1 MNPVESWG
9 TYSAF
14 PLSFESLF
22 ARWSASPSALVWSSP
37 FVLPPW
43 LVSWWSAFG
52 AGHDLLLWE
61 IWDGDRSVG
70 IAPLRLDG
78 DTARFIG
85 DEDVCDYQDFIVEP
99 GEERVFSGALLHLL
113 NRHGIR
119 SLDLSAVR
127 PDSFVMQTLPT
138 AADAHGW
145 KVSREDGEASFEMA
159 LPLSWEAYLSDLPGK
174 ERHEVHRKFR
184 RLQRS
189 SSYSLEVLEDP
200 RDVESAMGEFLHLF
214 RLSRPEKREFL
225 TPARETFLRSVVQAM
240 AEYRLVKL
248 CFLKVGGARAASALC
263 FDHNDSV
270 YLYNSGLDPDFR
282 HLSVGLL
289 CKLLTLRRSIEDG
302 RKVYDFLKG
311 AETYKHRL
319 GARRVPLC
327 RCQVSLGWAAA

>member
-1 MNPVESWG
+1 MNSVESWG

-22 ARWSASPSALVWSSP
+22 ARWSASRSTLVWNSP

-61 IWDGDRSVG
+61 ICDGNRALG

-78 DTARFIG
+78 ETARFIG
-85 DEDVCDYQDFIVEP
+85 DEDVCDYQDFIVES
-99 GEERVFSGALLHLL
+99 GQERVFFGALLHLL
-113 NRHGIR
+113 HRHGIR
-119 SLDLSAVR
+119 RLDLSAVR
-127 PDSFVMQTLPT
+127 PDSIVMQTLP
-138 AADAHGW
+138 AVADAVGW
-145 KVSREDGEASFEMA
+145 KSSREDGEVSFEMA
-159 LPLSWEAYLSDLPGK
+159 LPVSWEAYLSELPGK
-174 ERHEVHRKFR
+174 ERHEIHRKFR

-225 TPARETFLRSVVQAM
+225 TAARETFLRSVVQAL
-240 AEYRLVKL
+240 AEYRLARL
-248 CFLKVGGARAASALC
+248 CFLEVDGARAASALC
-263 FDHNDSV
+263 FDYNDSV
-270 YLYNSGLDPDFR
+270 YLYNSGLDPDYR

-311 AETYKHRL
+311 AETYKQRL
-319 GARRVPLC
+319 GALPVPLC
-327 RCQVSLGWAAA
+327 RCRFFFA